1 MADKGCKRKRFGQIS
16 IESSRAMDKTGKK
29 ELSKATT
36 INPHQLDN
44 LIIERSTPFAI
55 AFFSRTELSTSDI
68 KNRVLAAKTLGV
80 ERSMFAT
87 SKRERWRQQNV
98 NMAFLEL
105 RKILPTYPPDKK
117 LSKVDI
123 LRRSIKYI
131 RFLDSVLK
139 EMDKLE
145 GNEQMNEEDSFT
157 GEVMNLTSSDKESF
171 APRWRDSRPNKSVT
185 ISDNV

>member
-1 MADKGCKRKRFGQIS
+1 MVWLIRDVKGKVSNKLVLKVQGRWTKP
-16 IESSRAMDKTGKK
+16 KK
-29 ELSKATT
+29 ELSKAITL
-36 INPHQLDN
+36 NPHQLHN

-55 AFFSRTELSTSDI
+55 AFFSRTEFSTSDI
-68 KNRVLAAKTLGV
+68 ENRLLAAKTLGV

-139 EMDKLE
+139 ELDKLE
-145 GNEQMNEEDSFT
+145 ENEEDRFT
-157 GEVMNLTSSDKESF
+157 GEVMNLTASSGNEASFSTSFSCCHFKE
-171 APRWRDSRPNKSVT
+171 
-185 ISDNV
+185 

>member
-1 MADKGCKRKRFGQIS
+1 
-16 IESSRAMDKTGKK
+16 MDKPCKK
-29 ELSKATT
+29 GLSKAITLC
-36 INPHQLDN
+36 PYQLHN
-44 LIIERSTPFAI
+44 LIIKRSTPFDI
-55 AFFSRTELSTSDI
+55 TFFSRTEFSTSDI
-68 KNRVLAAKTLGV
+68 ENSVLAAKPLSV

-87 SKRERWRQQNV
+87 SKRERWRQHNV
-98 NMAFLEL
+98 NKAFLEL

-145 GNEQMNEEDSFT
+145 GNEQMNEEDGFT
-157 GEVMNLTSSDKESF
+157 GEVMNLTSSGSRVVSNKMERF
-171 APRWRDSRPNKSVT
+171 APKLYKSVT
-185 ISDNV
+185 FSDNV

>member
-1 MADKGCKRKRFGQIS
+1 
-16 IESSRAMDKTGKK
+16 
-29 ELSKATT
+29 
-36 INPHQLDN
+36 
-44 LIIERSTPFAI
+44 
-55 AFFSRTELSTSDI
+55 
-68 KNRVLAAKTLGV
+68 
-80 ERSMFAT
+80 
-87 SKRERWRQQNV
+87 
-98 NMAFLEL
+98 MAFLEL